1 MWKYL
6 VNRLL
11 QIVITL
17 FVFFALTY
25 FLLDAQP
32 GDITLQYV
40 MNLKFTPEM
49 RESLQ
54 KRLGLDRPVYERFF
68 KWMGNTLK
76 GNWVIISIKASSD
89 GNYFG
94 AGTTYNILVSDS
106 CNYSICGRVLV
117 RKGAGMGAWHRPG
130 VFSHGGGGGFIYRI
144 YPLAGADDD
153 LFVWFYPEVGAD
165 WQVPDSKIVAACSG
179 ERKLYL

>member
-40 MNLKFTPEM
+40 MNPKFTPEM

-76 GNWVIISIKASSD
+76 GDLGESYQLKRP
-89 GNYFG
+89 
-94 AGTTYNILVSDS
+94 VS
-106 CNYSICGRVLV
+106 
-117 RKGAGMGAWHRPG
+117 
-130 VFSHGGGGGFIYRI
+130 
-144 YPLAGADDD
+144 
-153 LFVWFYPEVGAD
+153 
-165 WQVPDSKIVAACSG
+165 
-179 ERKLYL
+179 